1 VEFVLVGGEV
11 SREQSGYPLRA
22 AATEMRDQQEDF
34 GTLRHRLS
42 VKKEGIRQVLRKK
55 VLYLTLFGCTGM
67 VQYL

>member
-11 SREQSGYPLRA
+11 SSEQSGYPLRA

-42 VKKEGIRQVLRKK
+42 VKKRGYK
-55 VLYLTLFGCTGM
+55 TGTQEKSA
-67 VQYL
+67 VSHTI